1 MKADVAGDVTQKEFR
16 SFCYEDIQCYCIL
29 QFSEYCA
36 ILVCFVLMIIKKK
49 NYWLF
54 LNAEFHRRGAI

>member
-1 MKADVAGDVTQKEFR
+1 MKAAVAGDVTQKEFR

-36 ILVCFVLMIIKKK
+36 ILGVLCAHDYIKK
-49 NYWLF
+49 LLVF
-54 LNAEFHRRGAI
+54 SQC

>member
-36 ILVCFVLMIIKKK
+36 ILGVLCAHDYIKKTIGF
-49 NYWLF
+49 F
-54 LNAEFHRRGAI
+54 LNAEFRRRGAI

>member
-36 ILVCFVLMIIKKK
+36 ILGVLCAHDYKK

-54 LNAEFHRRGAI
+54 LNAEFCRRGAI

>member
-36 ILVCFVLMIIKKK
+36 ILGVLCAHDYKKK
-49 NYWLF
+49 LLAF
-54 LNAEFHRRGAI
+54 SQC